1 MKTLSEIF
9 ETGQQAATIQKY
21 LKLSGLQDR
30 TLESLE
36 ATDLVTFAEI
46 VRHHLCQ
53 SSSKTILSTFSAA
66 LRRYGSPLDFSAV
79 FRLRCVKPTKIF
91 LSEAEIAKIAAVK
104 PQNRAEDYA
113 KTLFLICAKTG
124 TRISDALQLTSLNIQ
139 DGVLSYVSQKTSTEA
154 AVPVSPTTAKLI
166 LKLSLM
172 KHKYTLAHYN
182 NCIRSLADN
191 AGIRQEVQV
200 FSAGKKERGPKWQF
214 VSSHTAR
221 RSFATNLYLRGCDIY
236 DISKMMGH
244 SSTAMTNGYI
254 SSPTRNLTEKTLAFF
269 RD

>member
-1 MKTLSEIF
+1 MKAIAEIF
-9 ETGQQAATIQKY
+9 QTGQQAATIQKY
-21 LKLSGLQDR
+21 LRLAGLQGA
-30 TLESLE
+30 TLESLT
-36 ATDLVTFAEI
+36 ASDLVIFADT

-53 SSSKTILSTFSAA
+53 SSAKTILSTVAAA
-66 LRRYGSPLDFSAV
+66 LRRYGSPLDFSAP
-79 FRLRCVKPTKIF
+79 FRLRSVKPTKIF

-104 PQNRAEDYA
+104 PHNRAEDYA

-154 AVPVSPTTAKLI
+154 AVPVSPTTEQLI

-172 KHKYTLAHYN
+172 KRKYTLAHYN
-182 NCIRSLADN
+182 NCIRSLAAF
-191 AGIRQEVQV
+191 AGINQKVQV
-200 FSAGKKERGPKWQF
+200 FSAGKKEEGPKWQF
-214 VSSHTAR
+214 ISSHTAR

-244 SSTAMTNGYI
+244 SSTTMTNGYI
-254 SSPTRNLTEKTLAFF
+254 STPSRKLNEKTLAFF